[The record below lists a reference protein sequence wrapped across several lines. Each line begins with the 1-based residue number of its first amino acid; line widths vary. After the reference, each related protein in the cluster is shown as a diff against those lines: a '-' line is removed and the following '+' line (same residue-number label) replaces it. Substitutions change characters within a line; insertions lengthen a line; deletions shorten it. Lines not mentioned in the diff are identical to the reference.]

1 MSIQWLASAA
11 QAGGDA
17 VRLEPAGLVVMVLSV
32 AIVTGLTLFC
42 IIRILRESSPS
53 AHYHAPLD
61 IDTHGRSR

>member
-17 VRLEPAGLVVMVLSV
+17 VRLEPAGLVV
-32 AIVTGLTLFC
+32 